1 MYYSILSNFQKAR
14 GIASGSFRLLSFVSH
29 FDGFYLSPGV
39 CCSIVG
45 ITPPQKEG
53 PSEAA
58 LPGVPLTS
66 AHLGGLGSVE
76 ANQRGHEGP
85 AGSSGPGGLH
95 RHGWEVGEF
104 CLAGGPKVQPPLGTR
119 PQPDGLACGG
129 GG

>member
-14 GIASGSFRLLSFVSH
+14 GTASGSFRLLSFVSH

-45 ITPPQKEG
+45 ITSPQKEG

-58 LPGVPLTS
+58 LPGAPLTS

-95 RHGWEVGEF
+95 RHGWEVGGI
-104 CLAGGPKVQPPLGTR
+104 LSGRWTQGSATPGHQAPAR
-119 PQPDGLACGG
+119 MD
-129 GG
+129 